1 MSIAYAYPED
11 AREGDCSDRRQYAG
25 DPGVFAIWSAAAVL
39 IAAAERPLPLPVEP
53 SRMSNADPDD
63 TAGTDPGDATE
74 SITVYSD
81 YVCPFCY
88 LGRKSLAMYQET
100 REEPLAIDWH
110 PFDLRAGKRNPDGS
124 IDHEV
129 DDGKGDDYYAQA
141 RENVR
146 RLQENYDVDMVQEI
160 ATDVDSLPA
169 QIVSVHV
176 RETVPEA
183 WYAFDDAVFAALWQD
198 GRDIGD
204 RDVLVDLASNVEG
217 LDADVVDA
225 ALDDE
230 DLRDR
235 VTDLFDAARQ
245 RGVTGVP
252 TFAFD
257 GHAARGAVPPE
268 QLERLVDGA

>member
-1 MSIAYAYPED
+1 
-11 AREGDCSDRRQYAG
+11 
-25 DPGVFAIWSAAAVL
+25 
-39 IAAAERPLPLPVEP
+39 
-53 SRMSNADPDD
+53 MSNAHSDDAADGDP
-63 TAGTDPGDATE
+63 AGDATE

-88 LGRKSLAMYQET
+88 LGRRSLAEYQAT
-100 REEPLAIDWH
+100 RDEPLAVDWH

-124 IDHEV
+124 IDHEA
-129 DDGKGDDYYAQA
+129 DDGKGEDYYAQA

-146 RLQENYDVDMVQEI
+146 RLQEQYGVEMAQEI

-169 QIVSVHV
+169 QLVSVRV
-176 RETVPEA
+176 NETAPEA
-183 WYAFDDAVFAALWQD
+183 WPAFDDAVFAALWQE

-204 RDVLVDLASNVEG
+204 RDVLVDLASDVEG

-225 ALDDE
+225 ALDDA
-230 DLRDR
+230 DLRER
-235 VTDLFDAARQ
+235 VTEMFDAARQ
-245 RGVTGVP
+245 RGITGVP

-268 QLERLVDGA
+268 QLERLVEGA